1 MKIGLALGGGAAYG
15 FTHIGVLKVLEKYGI
30 KPDFIAGTSVGSL
43 VGAIYASEGSIK
55 QLEDAAK
62 DFNWLEIVNFTLPKE
77 GLLSI
82 EKIDNFINKHSKVK
96 EIQNTKIKF
105 GVVTTNLL
113 DAKEEVF
120 FDGDMGPLVRASCSL
135 PGIFSPTVYNHKI
148 YVDGGILNNVPI
160 SIVKKMGADFIIAV
174 DLLANSRIDILKN
187 NNIFNIVWSSWTLS
201 IQQYTRVTQYKDAD
215 IVIKPNI
222 LNINPFDTFKKEEII
237 SIGSNITEGMII
249 NIVEE
254 MKKKMPLSE
263 KIKDIIKKIS
273 SQND

>member
-160 SIVKKMGADFIIAV
+160 SVVKKMGADFIIAV